1 MNDAPSGTG
10 AEAHVCLFCARP
22 IEPGALDPCALN
34 LTACID
40 RPQHQWKDQTFYCH
54 LRCLQSRAMTHPGNF
69 YIAEPDFATR
79 GEIEA
84 EWREYPDT

>member
-1 MNDAPSGTG
+1 MNESQPAIGLDSF
-10 AEAHVCLFCARP
+10 VCLFCAEP
-22 IEPGALDPCALN
+22 IESGPQDPCALH

-40 RPQHQWKDQTFYCH
+40 RAERLWKDQTFFCH
-54 LRCLQSRAMTHPGNF
+54 LRCLQSRAMIGPESF

-84 EWREYPDT
+84 ERQAYGDD

>member
-1 MNDAPSGTG
+1 MVDDPS
-10 AEAHVCLFCARP
+10 EPNYERFVCLFCATP
-22 IEPGALDPCALN
+22 IEPGLLDPCALN

-40 RPQHQWKDQTFYCH
+40 RPEHLWKDQTFFCH
-54 LRCLQSRAMTHPGNF
+54 LHCLQSRAATHPGNF

-84 EWREYPDT
+84 ERDEGDV